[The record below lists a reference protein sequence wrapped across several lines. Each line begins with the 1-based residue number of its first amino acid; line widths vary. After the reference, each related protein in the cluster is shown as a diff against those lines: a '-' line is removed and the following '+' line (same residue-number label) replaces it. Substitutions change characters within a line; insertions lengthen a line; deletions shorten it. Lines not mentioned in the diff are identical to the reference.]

1 MELSNSVLLLSS
13 LAHES
18 RLQIFRLLVRS
29 GPQGMSPMQL
39 AENLNMPGATL
50 SFHLKELFQAGLVN
64 KVRQGRSIIYSANYA
79 TMNELIAYLQEN
91 CCIDSSCS
99 NC

>member
-29 GPQGMSPMQL
+29 GPQGMNPMLL

-64 KVRQGRSIIYSANYA
+64 KDRQGRSIIYSANYA
-79 TMNELIAYLQEN
+79 TMNELIGYLQEN